1 MKYLVLKHSP
11 VTVSGFRNASFRN
24 ASFRNTLLIF
34 IPHQFNTRMTKA
46 KFTFERDENYSILL
60 QTENAAGSFI
70 TGIT

>member
-1 MKYLVLKHSP
+1 MKYLVLKHFP
-11 VTVSGFRNASFRN
+11 VTVSGFRNV
-24 ASFRNTLLIF
+24 SFRNTLLVF
-34 IPHQFNTRMTKA
+34 IPHQFNKRMTKA